1 MCQCRSLVMRIF
13 RLLCAV
19 FCLLAVSCSGDN
31 TQPLPACD
39 DEPAILRTAGGVEF
53 VRTPDSCFASLADWP
68 WAPRYVELDG
78 LRQAYIDE
86 GAGDGPV
93 VLLLHG
99 QPSWSYLYRKMIP
112 VLVDAGFRVVAMDH
126 LGLGRSDKPVD
137 IESYSYLGHNDRLLR
152 FIQALGL
159 EDITLFAQDWGSV
172 IGLRVAGLNPDL
184 FARIAIG
191 NGRMRVIDEPPY
203 PEVENPNVIVD
214 ISPRFER
221 VPAQQFPFYD
231 GCRPFFPRDE
241 MAFAEWMVYAMTAR
255 AFRPSEVVEAATW
268 FDLPPE
274 VEAAYD
280 APYPDRVYMAG
291 VRTFPSLINEVAGAN
306 GEARAGL
313 EAFSKPLLTIWG
325 GNDPGGLGGCEVQ
338 DELVCN
344 VPGAAGQPHARL
356 PEAGHFLQDDQGG
369 EIARRLVSFIL
380 GDALVAGNYVE
391 DCDRTV
397 TDSAIPNLPRALLR
411 RVSNGP

>member
-191 NGRMRVIDEPPY
+191 NGRMRDCRKPG
-203 PEVENPNVIVD
+203 
-214 ISPRFER
+214 IS
-221 VPAQQFPFYD
+221 
-231 GCRPFFPRDE
+231 CR
-241 MAFAEWMVYAMTAR
+241 TTR
-255 AFRPSEVVEAATW
+255 AGRSRGGW
-268 FDLPPE
+268 
-274 VEAAYD
+274 
-280 APYPDRVYMAG
+280 
-291 VRTFPSLINEVAGAN
+291 FPSSSAMRWWPAITW
-306 GEARAGL
+306 R
-313 EAFSKPLLTIWG
+313 I
-325 GNDPGGLGGCEVQ
+325 
-338 DELVCN
+338 
-344 VPGAAGQPHARL
+344 
-356 PEAGHFLQDDQGG
+356 
-369 EIARRLVSFIL
+369 
-380 GDALVAGNYVE
+380 
-391 DCDRTV
+391 V
-397 TDSAIPNLPRALLR
+397 TER
-411 RVSNGP
+411 